1 MQLAKS
7 RCQLFTAIIDLPLPN
22 NCVVCKMQV
31 ALRKMQDLYHPTTR
45 KAANMQRQRLTDAA
59 RLLNCVY
66 VWGTSWDGTPD
77 DYSIFVTLRG

>member
-31 ALRKMQDLYHPTTR
+31 ARRKMQDSYHSTTR
-45 KAANMQRQRLTDAA
+45 KAANMQRQRLIDAA
-59 RLLNCVY
+59 RLLNYVY

-77 DYSIFVTLRG
+77 NYSIFVTLRS